1 MKKAMQPRALL
12 RALGVGVAL
21 AGAALPAA
29 ARSLPPIDALA
40 DAPAVAT
47 PARVS
52 AQLNTAV
59 SRDAI
64 QMHSRLGVPTF
75 VWGQQ
80 IALPNQI
87 AATAG
92 ITTRTAA
99 PAAARQYLQGM
110 AGLYNV
116 SPAQVNA
123 ASFVYA
129 EDLPAGG
136 AIVKVRNVVD
146 GIEVF
151 REEAGVIL
159 DSDRRLVAI
168 GGYLMDRTPYA
179 PYRLDTT
186 NAIGKALA
194 DWTFAPTVAAQLA
207 FSDAQGDYQSFVL
220 PAGTRAADGSTLAGP
235 VRAKRVLFRLPGGLV
250 PAYYVEVSVKDAASA
265 ADPDGGLVKGASHP
279 DDAYAY
285 VISGVDGSVLFRM
298 SQVNDATFRVFAEPS
313 GFPLPGPTGRNG
325 FPHPTGVND
334 GYTPPF
340 VPQISV
346 TLNNYPFSR
355 NDPWLPL
362 GATLTTGN
370 NVDAFANLAAPDNF
384 GPADPQ
390 ECSTVPLPATFDFHA
405 CSLARGG
412 FDYLHD
418 PTKPPAANKTQV
430 MAAITNLFYMNNWLH
445 DWFYDAGFNEA
456 AGNAQASNFGR
467 GGLGNDSIFAEAQDN
482 SGLWNANM
490 NTPSDGGRPRMRMYT
505 FYEDSL
511 LQVNSPAAVAGIYG
525 TGQLQASAREFDL
538 TGNVVLA
545 LDPADAS
552 GGLTTDACSPLT
564 NAAQVAGNIAF
575 IDRNQCAAVTK
586 ILNAQAA
593 GATGVI
599 LANNQGGTQLVYFLG
614 LNPAITIPVV
624 TVTQNAGI
632 ALKAQIA
639 AGMNVRMA
647 GRVWRDG
654 TLDNGVIAHEW
665 GHYLSNRLVANA
677 TGLSTNHSAGMGEGW
692 SDFLAMLVF
701 VKDEDRYLPNN
712 ANFGGVYPMG
722 SPVLA
727 SPEVQPY
734 GPFGANPYSYYGIR
748 RYPYSRN
755 MSVNPLTFKH
765 IVNGNPLPGTPFFGQ
780 SGASNAEVHNTGE
793 VWASMLWE
801 CYSNLLLDP
810 RHTFA
815 QAQDRMKRYLVAGL
829 KMTPSAPTFTEAR
842 DALLSAMI
850 AQDGQDFAACAQGFA
865 KRGLGFGAVSPDR
878 YSSTNAGA
886 VESFAT
892 GGSLAITAGTLTV
905 ESASRCSDG
914 DAVLDNNE
922 TGKVNVTI
930 RNVGVTNLASTTLS
944 LSSSNPHLT
953 FPNGANAAVPATSP
967 GQSVTVSVPVK
978 LAGAVGIEYV
988 TVTATATDPGLV
1000 TPPATAQGAWTL
1012 NADDKPNQSATDDVE
1027 SPNTKWV
1034 PGSSLPPNDA
1044 WNWRRITL
1052 AANDHRWLGPDAGG
1066 PLLTWLQSPP
1076 LNVGAG
1082 PFSFTFQHRHSF
1094 EYDGGGNYDG
1104 GQIQISTNNGAS
1116 WTSIGASAVP
1126 GYNGALINYAGNQ
1139 NPLAGQPAY
1148 TQVSAGYPALQSV
1161 TVSLGTTYANQ
1172 TVLVRFAIGT
1182 DNGAGAPGWEIDDIA
1197 FTGIT
1202 NTPFSVIGP
1211 NAYTVPASCVA
1222 P

>member
-1 MKKAMQPRALL
+1 MKAMQPRVLL
-12 RALGVGVAL
+12 GALGMGVAL
-21 AGAALPAA
+21 AGTALPAF
-29 ARSLPPIDALA
+29 ARNLPPVDALA
-40 DAPAVAT
+40 DAPVAAT
-47 PARVS
+47 PSRVT

-59 SRDAI
+59 SPDAI

-75 VWGQQ
+75 VWGQK

-87 AATAG
+87 AANAG
-92 ITTRTAA
+92 ITGRTAA
-99 PAAARQYLQGM
+99 PAAAREYLQGL

-116 SPAQVNA
+116 SSAQVDA

-151 REEAGVIL
+151 REEAGVIV

-168 GGYLMDRTPYA
+168 GGFIMDRTPYA
-179 PYRLDTT
+179 AYRLDTT
-186 NAIGKALA
+186 NAIGRALT
-194 DWTFAPTVAAQLA
+194 DWSFGAGVGSQLMA
-207 FSDAQGDYQSFVL
+207 SDTQGDYQSFVL
-220 PAGTRAADGSTLAGP
+220 PGDVTAADGTTLAGP

-250 PAYYVEVSVKDAASA
+250 PAYYVEVSVKDAANA
-265 ADPDGGLVKGASHP
+265 ADADGGLVKGASHP

-298 SQVNDATFRVFAEPS
+298 SQVNDAGYRVFAEPS

-340 VPQISV
+340 VAQTQLRIGS
-346 TLNNYPFSR
+346 YPFSR
-355 NDPWLPL
+355 NDPWLPA
-362 GATLTTGN
+362 GTTKTTGN
-370 NVDAFANLAAPDNF
+370 NVDAFANIATPDNF
-384 GPADPQ
+384 GPADPA
-390 ECSTVPLPATFDFHA
+390 ECSTAGAVQLYDFHA
-405 CSLARGG
+405 CLMGREQ

-418 PTKPPAANKTQV
+418 PTLPPAANKTQV
-430 MAAITNLFYMNNWLH
+430 MAAVTNLFYMNNFLH

-456 AGNAQASNFGR
+456 AGNAQTNNFGR

-490 NTPSDGGRPRMRMYT
+490 QTPSDGGRPRMRMYT

-511 LQVNSPAAVAGIYG
+511 LQVNTPAAVAGLYAA
-525 TGQLQASAREFDL
+525 GQLQASAKEFDI

-545 LDPADAS
+545 IDPVDAAGPS
-552 GGLTTDACSPLT
+552 PNDGCSPFT
-564 NAAQVAGNIAF
+564 NAGAVAGNIAF
-575 IDRNQCAAVTK
+575 IDRGTCAAVTK
-586 ILNAQAA
+586 ALNAQAA

-599 LANNQGGTQLVYFLG
+599 IANNQGGTQLPYFLG
-614 LNPAITIPVV
+614 LNPALTIPVV
-624 TVTQNAGI
+624 TVTQNAGA

-639 AGMNVRMA
+639 AGMNARIA
-647 GRVWRDG
+647 ARLWRDG

-692 SDFLAMLVF
+692 SDFVAMLVF

-712 ANFGGVYPMG
+712 ANFNGVYPMG

-727 SPEVQPY
+727 SPQLQPY
-734 GPFGANPYSYYGIR
+734 DSWGANPYSYYGIR
-748 RYPYSRN
+748 RFPYSRD
-755 MSVNPLTFKH
+755 MTKNPLTFRH
-765 IVNGNPLPGTPFFGQ
+765 IVNGNALPGTPFFGQ
-780 SGASNAEVHNTGE
+780 NGASNSEVHNTGE

-801 CYSNLLLDP
+801 CYSNLLNDP
-810 RHTFA
+810 RLSFA
-815 QAQDRMKRYLVAGL
+815 QAQDRMKRYLVAGF

-842 DALLSAMI
+842 DALLSAML

-878 YSSTNAGA
+878 YSTTNAGA
-886 VESFAT
+886 VESFT
-892 GGSLAITAGTLTV
+892 VGGALAITAGALTV
-905 ESASRCSDG
+905 DNTTRCFDF
-914 DAVLDNNE
+914 DAVLDNYE
-922 TGKVNVTI
+922 TGKVQVTV
-930 RNVGVTNLASTTLS
+930 RNIGVTTLNATTVT
-944 LSSSNPHLT
+944 LSSSNPHLK
-953 FPNGANAAVPATSP
+953 FPSGASVPVPATSP
-967 GQSVTVSVPVK
+967 GQSATVAVPVK
-978 LAGAVGIEYV
+978 LVGAVGIEYV
-988 TVTATATDPGLV
+988 TITATASDPGLAV
-1000 TPPATAQGAWTL
+1000 APPVAQGAWTV
-1012 NADDKPNQSATDDVE
+1012 NADDKANQSATDDME

-1034 PGSSLPPNDA
+1034 AGSSLAPNDA
-1044 WNWRRITL
+1044 WTWRRVTI
-1052 AANDHRWLGPDAGG
+1052 APNDHRWLGPDAGG

-1094 EYDGGGNYDG
+1094 EFDAGGNYDG
-1104 GQIQISTNNGAS
+1104 GQIQISTNNGGS

-1126 GYNGALINYAGNQ
+1126 GYNGTLLVYSGNL
-1139 NPLAGQPAY
+1139 NPLAGQQAY
-1148 TQVSAGYPALQSV
+1148 TKTSAGYPALQSV

-1182 DNGAGAPGWEIDDIA
+1182 DNGAGAPGWEIDNVA
-1197 FTGIT
+1197 FTGIG
-1202 NTPFSVIGP
+1202 NTPFNVIGP
-1211 NAYTVPASCVA
+1211 NAYVTPSVCTA